1 MSDQPTPPRPPAP
14 RPAAAKPIAPA
25 PAKAPVKAPAQ
36 ASAQADALQKAA
48 DAIMSPGDPVRSL
61 EPVHA
66 DEPEIREPRWTGRL
80 VIFLRV
86 MAVFSMAKGL
96 YHWAV
101 ISGVAGP
108 TDGFEYQPTPW
119 QTATVFFA
127 VIDLVAAVGLWLA
140 AAWGAVV
147 WLTAC
152 VSMAAVEV
160 FFPQVY
166 GGRLGVIGTEG
177 VLLFAYLFLAILSA
191 REHPN

>member
-1 MSDQPTPPRPPAP
+1 MSNQDAH
-14 RPAAAKPIAPA
+14 AARKPDLDRDRNAE
-25 PAKAPVKAPAQ
+25 
-36 ASAQADALQKAA
+36 
-48 DAIMSPGDPVRSL
+48 PVRT
-61 EPVHA
+61 VQ
-66 DEPEIREPRWTGRL
+66 PELHEELWTGRL
-80 VIFLRV
+80 MIFLRV
-86 MAVFSMAKGL
+86 MAVLSMAKGL

-101 ISGVAGP
+101 VSGVIGP
-108 TDGFEYQPTPW
+108 TDGFEYQPMPW

-166 GGRLGVIGTEG
+166 GGRLLVVAIEAG
-177 VLLFAYLFLAILSA
+177 LLFSYLALAIQSA

>member
-1 MSDQPTPPRPPAP
+1 MSDQPSPPAQRPPAA
-14 RPAAAKPIAPA
+14 RAAAAKPN
-25 PAKAPVKAPAQ
+25 APVQ
-36 ASAQADALQKAA
+36 TGAQADALQKAA
-48 DAIMSPGDPVRSL
+48 DAIKPSSDPVRNL

-108 TDGFEYQPTPW
+108 ADGFEYQPTPW

-166 GGRLGVIGTEG
+166 GGRLAVVGTEG

>member
-1 MSDQPTPPRPPAP
+1 MSDSQGAP
-14 RPAAAKPIAPA
+14 NAA
-25 PAKAPVKAPAQ
+25 
-36 ASAQADALQKAA
+36 L
-48 DAIMSPGDPVRSL
+48 DPVRSL

-66 DEPEIREPRWTGRL
+66 GEEEAREAHWTRRL
-80 VIFLRV
+80 IIFLRA
-86 MAVFSMAKGL
+86 MAVLSMAKGL
-96 YHWAV
+96 YHWAIV
-101 ISGVAGP
+101 CGIGGP
-108 TDGFEYQPTPW
+108 LDGFEYAPTPW

-127 VIDLVAAVGLWLA
+127 VIDLVGLWLA

-166 GGRLGVIGTEG
+166 GGRLLVVAAEG
-177 VLLFAYLFLAILSA
+177 ALLFSYLFLAIQSA

>member
-1 MSDQPTPPRPPAP
+1 MTDQT
-14 RPAAAKPIAPA
+14 AANTTVPDKAANAPA
-25 PAKAPVKAPAQ
+25 PVNA
-36 ASAQADALQKAA
+36 AS
-48 DAIMSPGDPVRSL
+48 DPVRAL

-66 DEPEIREPRWTGRL
+66 EEPQVYEPRWTGRL
-80 VIFLRV
+80 IVFLRV
-86 MAVFSMAKGL
+86 MAVLAMAKGL
-96 YHWAV
+96 YHWAIV
-101 ISGVAGP
+101 CGIGGP
-108 TDGFEYQPTPW
+108 PDGFEYQPVPW

-147 WLTAC
+147 WLTAS

-166 GGRLGVIGTEG
+166 GGRLIVVGAEA
-177 VLLFAYLFLAILSA
+177 VLLFTYLFLAIQSA